1 MRGQSLVRWQY
12 RDYCVLRCAGAFLST
27 YVAQRCGVRLKSS
40 LKAVSRG
47 LLVCYS
53 PLARDTLLKFTD
65 WPRAYSTRRM
75 GKKSRRQR
83 PGPASSRPTQE
94 EEALGVPPGYRGLF
108 IGAAERNT
116 IFRNRGS
123 GFAAAAVR
131 RDTAMNRASAHT
143 GPRTSARAGKNSS
156 RKAGSAGRKANRWK
170 KFDRNTTSGIPHPSY
185 GVTLSPV

>member
-131 RDTAMNRASAHT
+131 RDTAMNRASART
-143 GPRTSARAGKNSS
+143 GPRTNAGARKHGTKKPRSARREANRGINCNVNSS
-156 RKAGSAGRKANRWK
+156 AGMMMNKFIRK
-170 KFDRNTTSGIPHPSY
+170 Y
-185 GVTLSPV
+185 